1 MGLDI
6 DDVRALPVPAWLAAH
21 SQPDI
26 QAIVD
31 MLGPEMQQRYRRCLA
46 DEVRAQRA
54 GGLPACLRALTRA
67 NRETERLH
75 RARHPE
81 SWPPR

>member
-6 DDVRALPVPAWLAAH
+6 DDDVRALPVPSWLAAY

-26 QAIVD
+26 EAIVA

-46 DEVRAQRA
+46 DEVRAQRGSA
-54 GGLPACLRALTRA
+54 LPACLRALTRA
-67 NRETERLH
+67 NRETERLD
-75 RARHPE
+75 RANHPE
-81 SWPPR
+81 HWPQ

>member
-1 MGLDI
+1 
-6 DDVRALPVPAWLAAH
+6 
-21 SQPDI
+21 
-26 QAIVD
+26 